1 MPEAVCR
8 CHSSFFHNPAGEHR
22 RGDGGR
28 FRRKEDFQKSYV
40 VADSVFSRLEKFIDI
55 PLVDLNIADSADF
68 DALPGIGGWFAKK
81 IIDHRKALG
90 GYSYKE
96 QLLDI
101 HRFDQGKLDGLS
113 DLITV
118 SPEYIRPY
126 PLWSL
131 PADSL
136 RRHPYIDNL
145 ETARAIVLYRQN
157 ASREEWTVEGLRDA
171 GILTADQCARLSR
184 CHIAS
189 P

>member
-1 MPEAVCR
+1 M
-8 CHSSFFHNPAGEHR
+8 
-22 RGDGGR
+22 
-28 FRRKEDFQKSYV
+28 
-40 VADSVFSRLEKFIDI
+40 ADSVFSRLEKFIDI

-81 IIDHRKALG
+81 MIDHRKALG

-136 RRHPYIDNL
+136 CRHPYIDNL